1 MVRLLNQDIQ
11 TKEVLEWK
19 GLHLFHFWGSSC
31 SQKTRIVLNMK
42 DLKWSSH
49 EVNLGKSKHFSPWY
63 LGINPRGLV
72 PTLIKDGAV
81 HIESNDIIQL
91 LDSLSP
97 QNKLVP
103 ERFQNKVDKL
113 LRHENDLHLD
123 LRTITFRFTQPRGKT
138 PRTNKDLDNYRKC
151 GTGTVR
157 GKVDTDKIREI
168 EFWEKAAN
176 DGITDQAIKK
186 SADRFHTSLV
196 NLDNTLTKSQFLLGK
211 EISILDIAW
220 FIYVNRLTLCGY
232 PIKRLH
238 PNVNAW
244 FKPLSERSEFAKEII
259 ISPDIEEAIKAN
271 HQRQR
276 ETKTTLAD
284 IANL

>member
-1 MVRLLNQDIQ
+1 MVKLLTQDVQ

-31 SQKTRIVLNMK
+31 SQKTRIVLNIK
-42 DLKWSSH
+42 NLKWSSH
-49 EVNLGKSKHFSPWY
+49 EVNLGKSEHFLPWY

-72 PTLIKDGAV
+72 PTLVSDGEV

-91 LDSLSP
+91 LDSVSP
-97 QNKLVP
+97 QNKLIP
-103 ERFQNKVDKL
+103 EKFKNKVDKL
-113 LRHENDLHLD
+113 LQHENNLHLD

-138 PRTNKDLDNYRKC
+138 PRTIKDLKNYRNG

-157 GKVDTDKIREI
+157 GKIDTDKIREI

-176 DGITDQAIKK
+176 DGITDQAIKE
-186 SADRFHTSLV
+186 SAERFYTSLV
-196 NLDNTLTKSQFLLGK
+196 NLDNTLAKNQFLLGN

-220 FIYVNRLTLCGY
+220 FIYVNRLILCGY

-238 PNVNAW
+238 PNVDGW
-244 FKPLSERSEFAKEII
+244 FEPLSKRAEFAKEIVM
-259 ISPDIEEAIKAN
+259 SPDIKEAIKAN

-276 ETKTTLAD
+276 ETKTTLTD

>member
-49 EVNLGKSKHFSPWY
+49 EVNLGKSKHFSSWY

-138 PRTNKDLDNYRKC
+138 PRTNKDLDYYRKG

-276 ETKTTLAD
+276 ESKTTLAD

>member
-42 DLKWSSH
+42 GLKWSSH
-49 EVNLGKSKHFSPWY
+49 EVNLGKSKHFSSWY

-91 LDSLSP
+91 LDSLST

-138 PRTNKDLDNYRKC
+138 PRTNKDLDNYRKG

-276 ETKTTLAD
+276 ESKTTLAD